1 MATILPEATG
11 DGQGTFADVLPTPEP
26 DDQSTPR
33 NRLEGESHTPDPFHP
48 AALRLSQDFASS
60 VGVKKV
66 LTTVPCRKPNR
77 HEFFRVRPGED
88 WRLET
93 GVFEDKVNREV
104 YLVKRE
110 LLGELMGEVHATCL
124 FLAINRQ
131 GDVFLWP
138 AKLPGADGRS
148 NTWNESALAAAQLAE
163 DLQVFR
169 GILTSRLAAL
179 RERYRAIDANDQ
191 TQKESVRKQMAAI
204 ANRIENFDDIRQTI
218 EQGASAGVPDSAT
231 AWMQQQL
238 EDMKIALAEEEAAL
252 QLTATA
258 MRTQL
263 ADTTR
268 EIARSFRMI
277 ELQSRLP
284 SEQIRRLQMTQ
295 ASTKEVLGKLV
306 REHRRATEAVLG
318 IIAKGEDGPAPAENE
333 LLERVDRLLGNTR
346 TAPGHNND

>member
-11 DGQGTFADVLPTPEP
+11 DGQGTFADVLHTPGP
-26 DDQSTPR
+26 DEQSTPR
-33 NRLEGESHTPDPFHP
+33 NRLEEKSHTPDPFHP

-110 LLGELMGEVHATCL
+110 LLGELMGEVHPICL

-163 DLQVFR
+163 DKW
-169 GILTSRLAAL
+169 IRLAANMPGGIYDTFEAESKLSEPTWPELSLQDILELCFKNRFIVSVDHPAIQSL
-179 RERYRAIDANDQ
+179 R
-191 TQKESVRKQMAAI
+191 
-204 ANRIENFDDIRQTI
+204 
-218 EQGASAGVPDSAT
+218 G
-231 AWMQQQL
+231 
-238 EDMKIALAEEEAAL
+238 
-252 QLTATA
+252 
-258 MRTQL
+258 
-263 ADTTR
+263 
-268 EIARSFRMI
+268 
-277 ELQSRLP
+277 
-284 SEQIRRLQMTQ
+284 
-295 ASTKEVLGKLV
+295 LV
-306 REHRRATEAVLG
+306 
-318 IIAKGEDGPAPAENE
+318 
-333 LLERVDRLLGNTR
+333 
-346 TAPGHNND
+346 